1 MKGDYMASKEILKQK
16 EAVVAEI
23 SERLDNPAG
32 LFIGTIHSLANYYLR
47 AAGIDTSRLLNDD
60 KFCISCANYC
70 INRLGMQTTDYT
82 NWLSNIGSLS
92 CLGYDG
98 EELAIQLS
106 RQSRGY
112 KSDEDVLKTLK
123 RLSDNQRNR
132 QYLTRYFKM
141 CKESLGKYWI
151 QEIKK
156 MYEQN
161 NHTYKTDQINF
172 DNHSLINL

>member
-1 MKGDYMASKEILKQK
+1 MTTITFRTEGDRIVGFDSQGHSGY
-16 EAVVAEI
+16 AEEGEDIVCAAI
-23 SERLDNPAG
+23 SS
-32 LFIGTIHSLANYYLR
+32 ITQ
-47 AAGIDTSRLLNDD
+47 
-60 KFCISCANYC
+60 FCISCARYC
-70 INRLGMQTTDYT
+70 IDRLGFKTTDYT
-82 NWLSNIGSLS
+82 NWLSNVGSLS

>member
-1 MKGDYMASKEILKQK
+1 
-16 EAVVAEI
+16 
-23 SERLDNPAG
+23 
-32 LFIGTIHSLANYYLR
+32 
-47 AAGIDTSRLLNDD
+47 
-60 KFCISCANYC
+60 
-70 INRLGMQTTDYT
+70 
-82 NWLSNIGSLS
+82 
-92 CLGYDG
+92 LGYDG

-112 KSDEDVLKTLK
+112 KSDEDVVKTLK

-156 MYEQN
+156 MYEKK
-161 NHTYKTDQINF
+161 Y
-172 DNHSLINL
+172 